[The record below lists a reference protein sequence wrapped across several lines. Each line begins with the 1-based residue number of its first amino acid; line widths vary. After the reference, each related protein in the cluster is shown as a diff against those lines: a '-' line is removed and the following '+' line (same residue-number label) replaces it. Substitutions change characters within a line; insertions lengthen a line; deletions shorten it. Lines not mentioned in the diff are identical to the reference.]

1 MNQSTD
7 EQKKESLTK
16 ILAIAGFL
24 AIIIFAVWLAV
35 QIVSILPSAFSSLA
49 SLADSVYNYDKEA
62 EFEVATEKSVVNA
75 GESFTI
81 TWTQLD
87 GEGAYTFSY
96 KCVDGVAID
105 IRKDGEILSVACD
118 TAVDLGN
125 VTSLEVQ
132 VQSEKARFVDIP
144 YTITWSKTNS
154 DDVVTKE
161 ATITV
166 ANASIPTGGVAT
178 DDEDEDDETP
188 TAQPATPAAPT
199 TPVKKPT
206 YTAGTPVTITKLV
219 YTIPASDPKG
229 TIDLQVTF
237 LGVGTLVGKT
247 FVPKAVLDA
256 DDQNALQFEVKNI
269 GTKTA
274 QDWSY
279 EANLPAGIS
288 YEGDD
293 QKELKPNE
301 RAVITLGFDGLT
313 RDGSEKISVE
323 VTAKNDIKK
332 SNNEFTKTIKI
343 ID

>member
-1 MNQSTD
+1 MNQSTE

-49 SLADSVYNYDKEA
+49 SLADSVYNYDKEV

-81 TWTQLD
+81 SWTKQNA
-87 GEGAYTFSY
+87 EGTYTFSY
-96 KCVDGVAID
+96 KCVDGVAVD
-105 IRKDGEILSVACD
+105 IRKDGEISSVACD
-118 TAVDLGN
+118 TTVDLGN

-132 VQSEKARFVDIP
+132 VQSQKARFVDIP
-144 YTITWSKTNS
+144 YTITWSKANS
-154 DDVVTKE
+154 DTVASKD

-166 ANASIPTGGVAT
+166 ANASIPTGGVVA
-178 DDEDEDDETP
+178 EEEGTP
-188 TAQPATPAAPT
+188 TPEPAAPVAT
-199 TPVKKPT
+199 TPVKTPT
-206 YTAGTPVTITKLV
+206 YVAGKPITTTKLI
-219 YTIPASDPKG
+219 YTIPVSDPKG

-237 LGVGTLVGKT
+237 LGVGTLSGKT

-274 QDWSY
+274 EDWSY

-293 QKELKPNE
+293 QKALKPNE

-313 RDGSEKISVE
+313 RDGSEKIGVE

-332 SNNEFTKTIKI
+332 SNNEFTKTVKI
-343 ID
+343 VD